1 MKTEN
6 KQQMETVELEK
17 LDVKSPDQRK
27 IELNTG
33 IAKEARNN
41 IVEGL
46 NKLLADS
53 YCLMLMSQNYHWNVK
68 GMKFRDLHMMTEEHY
83 NELFDAI
90 DVIAERIRAL
100 GHLSLGTMK
109 DFNDITS
116 VNIPNAELS
125 QEEMIADLLEGHET
139 VARTARSVLDLAG
152 DAKDEV
158 TVDLLTERMTEH
170 EKVAWMFRSMLE
182 R

>member
-1 MKTEN
+1 
-6 KQQMETVELEK
+6 MEPVALEK
-17 LDVKSPDQRK
+17 LEVESPDQRM

-33 IAKEARNN
+33 IEKEARSN

-68 GMKFRDLHMMTEEHY
+68 GVNFRALHLMTEEHY
-83 NELFDAI
+83 TELFDAV
-90 DVIAERIRAL
+90 DVIAERIRSL
-100 GHLSLGTMK
+100 GHLSPGTMK
-109 DFNDITS
+109 AFNDITS
-116 VNIPNAELS
+116 VNIPNGELS
-125 QEEMIADLLEGHET
+125 QQEMVADLLEGHET
-139 VARTARSVLDLAG
+139 VARTARSILGLAG

-170 EKVAWMFRSMLE
+170 EKVAWMLRSMLE
-182 R
+182 Q

>member
-1 MKTEN
+1 
-6 KQQMETVELEK
+6 METVELEK
-17 LDVKSPDQRK
+17 LNVKSPDQRN

-33 IAKEARNN
+33 LKKEARKN

-53 YCLMLMSQNYHWNVK
+53 YCLMLMTQNYHWNVQ
-68 GMKFRDLHMMTEEHY
+68 GPSFRDLHLMTEEHY
-83 NELFDAI
+83 NELFEAVDE
-90 DVIAERIRAL
+90 IAERIRAL
-100 GHLSLGTMK
+100 GFLSLGSMK

-116 VNIPNAELS
+116 INIPNGELS
-125 QEEMIADLLEGHET
+125 QQEMVADLLEGHET
-139 VARTARSVLDLAG
+139 VTRTARSVLDLAG

-158 TVDLLTERMTEH
+158 TVDLLTERMEQH
-170 EKVAWMFRSMLE
+170 EKSAWMLRSMLE